1 MFDRALRFF
10 NSIFQRQCPITEDLP
25 ARLPGPEID
34 KARIEVGRIVGAEK
48 ARLEAKALARK
59 NRDYGGVD
67 FDTDF
72 FSPEFDPGSRDFL
85 IKQAEREE
93 CFGASVLNLVG
104 EKCEG
109 SASEC
114 YRRAGVGRQTFSKIV
129 TKKDNQVSK
138 RIAMQLCVGL
148 RLTVEEAEELL
159 SKAGYSFS
167 KSLIEDM
174 AFRWCLE
181 HSVYNILDVSA
192 ILVSLKCK
200 PLKLTF

>member
-1 MFDRALRFF
+1 MR
-10 NSIFQRQCPITEDLP
+10 C
-25 ARLPGPEID
+25 
-34 KARIEVGRIVGAEK
+34 IVGAEK
-48 ARLEAKALARK
+48 ARLEAEALARK
-59 NRDYGGVD
+59 EQYSSEVY
-67 FDTDF
+67 FDTQ
-72 FSPEFDPGSRDFL
+72 EFNPDSRFFL
-85 IKQAEREE
+85 IRQAEEAER
-93 CFGASVLNLVG
+93 FGASVLKLIDQ
-104 EKCEG
+104 KCEG
-109 SASEC
+109 GASEC

-129 TKKDNQVSK
+129 TKTDNQVSK

-148 RLTVEEAEELL
+148 RLTVEESEDLL

>member
-1 MFDRALRFF
+1 MLDRALRLIKSVFP
-10 NSIFQRQCPITEDLP
+10 QQCPIAEDLP
-25 ARLPGPEID
+25 ARIPQPEIA
-34 KARIEVGRIVGAEK
+34 KAKLDVSCIVGAEK
-48 ARLEAKALARK
+48 ARLEAEALARK
-59 NRDYGGVD
+59 EQYSSEVY
-67 FDTDF
+67 FDTQ
-72 FSPEFDPGSRDFL
+72 EFNPDSRFFL
-85 IKQAEREE
+85 IRQAEEAER
-93 CFGASVLNLVG
+93 FGASILKLIDQ
-104 EKCEG
+104 KCEG
-109 SASEC
+109 GASEC

-129 TKKDNQVSK
+129 TKTDNQVSK

-148 RLTVEEAEELL
+148 RLTVEESEDLL

>member
-1 MFDRALRFF
+1 MLDRALRLIKSVFP
-10 NSIFQRQCPITEDLP
+10 QQCPIAEDLP
-25 ARLPGPEID
+25 ARIPQPEIA
-34 KARIEVGRIVGAEK
+34 KAKLDVSCIVGAEK
-48 ARLEAKALARK
+48 ARLKAEALSRK
-59 NRDYGGVD
+59 EQYSSEVY
-67 FDTDF
+67 FDTQDF
-72 FSPEFDPGSRDFL
+72 NPDSRFFL
-85 IKQAEREE
+85 IRQAEEAER
-93 CFGASVLNLVG
+93 FGASVLKLIDQ
-104 EKCEG
+104 KCEG
-109 SASEC
+109 GASEC

-129 TKKDNQVSK
+129 TKTDNQVSK

-148 RLTVEEAEELL
+148 RLTVEESEDLL

>member
-1 MFDRALRFF
+1 MLDRALRLIKSVFP
-10 NSIFQRQCPITEDLP
+10 QQCPIAEDLP
-25 ARLPGPEID
+25 ARIPQPEIA
-34 KARIEVGRIVGAEK
+34 KAKLDVSCIVGAEK
-48 ARLEAKALARK
+48 ARLEAEALARK
-59 NRDYGGVD
+59 EQYSSEVY
-67 FDTDF
+67 FDTQDF
-72 FSPEFDPGSRDFL
+72 NPDSRFFL
-85 IKQAEREE
+85 IRQAEEAER
-93 CFGASVLNLVG
+93 FGASVLKLIDQ
-104 EKCEG
+104 KCEG
-109 SASEC
+109 GASEC

-129 TKKDNQVSK
+129 TKTDNQVSK

-148 RLTVEEAEELL
+148 RLTVEESEDLL

>member
-1 MFDRALRFF
+1 MLDRALRLIKSVFP
-10 NSIFQRQCPITEDLP
+10 QQCPIAEDLP
-25 ARLPGPEID
+25 ARIPQPEIA
-34 KARIEVGRIVGAEK
+34 KAKLDVSCIVGAEK
-48 ARLEAKALARK
+48 ARLEAEALARK
-59 NRDYGGVD
+59 EQYSSEVY
-67 FDTDF
+67 FDTQ
-72 FSPEFDPGSRDFL
+72 EFNPDSRFFL
-85 IKQAEREE
+85 IRQAEEAER
-93 CFGASVLNLVG
+93 FGASVLKLIDQ
-104 EKCEG
+104 KCEG
-109 SASEC
+109 GASEC

-129 TKKDNQVSK
+129 TKTDNQVSK

-148 RLTVEEAEELL
+148 RLTVEESEDLL

>member
-1 MFDRALRFF
+1 MLDRALRLIKSVFP
-10 NSIFQRQCPITEDLP
+10 QQCPIAEDLP
-25 ARLPGPEID
+25 ARIPQPEIA
-34 KARIEVGRIVGAEK
+34 KAKLDVSCIVGAEK
-48 ARLEAKALARK
+48 ARLEAEALARK
-59 NRDYGGVD
+59 EQYSTEVC
-67 FDTDF
+67 FDTQ
-72 FSPEFDPGSRDFL
+72 EFNPDSRFFL
-85 IKQAEREE
+85 IRQAEEAER
-93 CFGASVLNLVG
+93 FGASVLKLIDK
-104 EKCEG
+104 KCEG
-109 SASEC
+109 GASEC

-129 TKKDNQVSK
+129 TKTDNQVSK

-148 RLTVEEAEELL
+148 RLTVEESEVLL

>member
-1 MFDRALRFF
+1 MLDRALRLIKSVFP
-10 NSIFQRQCPITEDLP
+10 QQCPIAEDLP
-25 ARLPGPEID
+25 ARIPQPEIA
-34 KARIEVGRIVGAEK
+34 KAKLDVSCIVGAEK
-48 ARLEAKALARK
+48 ARLEAEALARK
-59 NRDYGGVD
+59 EQYSSEVY
-67 FDTDF
+67 FDTQ
-72 FSPEFDPGSRDFL
+72 EFNPDSRFFL
-85 IKQAEREE
+85 IRQAEEAER
-93 CFGASVLNLVG
+93 FGASVLKLIDQ
-104 EKCEG
+104 KCEG
-109 SASEC
+109 GASEC
-114 YRRAGVGRQTFSKIV
+114 CRRAGVGRQTFSKIV
-129 TKKDNQVSK
+129 TKTDNQVSK

-148 RLTVEEAEELL
+148 RLTVEESEDLL

>member
-1 MFDRALRFF
+1 MLDRALRLIKSVFP
-10 NSIFQRQCPITEDLP
+10 QQCPIAEDLP
-25 ARLPGPEID
+25 ARIPQPEIA
-34 KARIEVGRIVGAEK
+34 KAKLDVSCIVGAEK
-48 ARLEAKALARK
+48 ARLEAEALARK
-59 NRDYGGVD
+59 EQYSSEVY
-67 FDTDF
+67 FDTQ
-72 FSPEFDPGSRDFL
+72 EFNPDSRFFL
-85 IKQAEREE
+85 IRQAEEAER
-93 CFGASVLNLVG
+93 FGASVLKLIDQ
-104 EKCEG
+104 KCEG
-109 SASEC
+109 GASEC

-129 TKKDNQVSK
+129 TKTDNQVSK

-148 RLTVEEAEELL
+148 RLTVEESEDLL

-192 ILVSLKCK
+192 ILVSHKCK

>member
-1 MFDRALRFF
+1 MLDRALRLIKSVFP
-10 NSIFQRQCPITEDLP
+10 QQCPIAEDLP
-25 ARLPGPEID
+25 ARIPQPEIA
-34 KARIEVGRIVGAEK
+34 KAKLDVSCIVGAEK
-48 ARLEAKALARK
+48 ARLEAEALAR
-59 NRDYGGVD
+59 NEQYSSEVY
-67 FDTDF
+67 FDTQ
-72 FSPEFDPGSRDFL
+72 EFNPDSRFFL
-85 IKQAEREE
+85 IRQAEEAER
-93 CFGASVLNLVG
+93 FGASVLKLIDQ
-104 EKCEG
+104 KCEG
-109 SASEC
+109 GASEC

-129 TKKDNQVSK
+129 TKTDNQVSK

-148 RLTVEEAEELL
+148 RLTVEESEDLL

>member
-1 MFDRALRFF
+1 MLDRALRLIKSVFP
-10 NSIFQRQCPITEDLP
+10 QQCPIAEDLP
-25 ARLPGPEID
+25 ARIPQPEIA
-34 KARIEVGRIVGAEK
+34 KAKLDVSCIVGAEK
-48 ARLEAKALARK
+48 ARLEAEALARK
-59 NRDYGGVD
+59 EQYSSEVY
-67 FDTDF
+67 FDTQDF
-72 FSPEFDPGSRDFL
+72 NPDSRFFL
-85 IKQAEREE
+85 IRQAEEAER
-93 CFGASVLNLVG
+93 FGASVLKLIDQ
-104 EKCEG
+104 KCEG
-109 SASEC
+109 GASEC

-129 TKKDNQVSK
+129 TKTDNQVSK

-174 AFRWCLE
+174 VFRWCLE

>member
-1 MFDRALRFF
+1 MLDRALRLIKSVFP
-10 NSIFQRQCPITEDLP
+10 QQCPIAEDLP
-25 ARLPGPEID
+25 ARIPQPEIA
-34 KARIEVGRIVGAEK
+34 KAKLDVSCIVGAEK
-48 ARLEAKALARK
+48 ARLEAEALAGK
-59 NRDYGGVD
+59 EQYSSEVY
-67 FDTDF
+67 FDTQ
-72 FSPEFDPGSRDFL
+72 EFNPDSRFFL
-85 IKQAEREE
+85 IRQAEEAER
-93 CFGASVLNLVG
+93 FGASVLKLIDQ
-104 EKCEG
+104 KCEG
-109 SASEC
+109 GASEC

-129 TKKDNQVSK
+129 TKTDNQVSK

-148 RLTVEEAEELL
+148 RLTVEESEDLL

>member
-1 MFDRALRFF
+1 MLDRALRLIKSVFP
-10 NSIFQRQCPITEDLP
+10 QQCPIAEDLP
-25 ARLPGPEID
+25 ARIPQPEIA
-34 KARIEVGRIVGAEK
+34 KAKLDVSCIVGAEK
-48 ARLEAKALARK
+48 ARLKAEALARK
-59 NRDYGGVD
+59 EQYSSEVY
-67 FDTDF
+67 FDTQ
-72 FSPEFDPGSRDFL
+72 EFNPDSRFFL
-85 IKQAEREE
+85 IRQAEEAER
-93 CFGASVLNLVG
+93 FGASVLKLIDQ
-104 EKCEG
+104 KCEG
-109 SASEC
+109 GASEC

-129 TKKDNQVSK
+129 TKTDNQVSK

-148 RLTVEEAEELL
+148 RLTVEESEDLL